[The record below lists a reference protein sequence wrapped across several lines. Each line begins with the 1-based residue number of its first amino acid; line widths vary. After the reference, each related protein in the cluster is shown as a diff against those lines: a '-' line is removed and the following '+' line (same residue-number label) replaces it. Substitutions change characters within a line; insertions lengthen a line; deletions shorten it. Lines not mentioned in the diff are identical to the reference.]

1 MIEGGG
7 EDIWEPIMHMIHLRA
22 LAKIHEYNLIWH
34 QTEAHSL
41 LTNFWESV
49 TEYLAVEFAA
59 AAKGRREEKG
69 REEGFPAVLAHTE
82 VVFCHTIYSF

>member
-1 MIEGGG
+1 
-7 EDIWEPIMHMIHLRA
+7 MHMIHLRA

-59 AAKGRREEKG
+59 AAKGRKEVGGEGGEREG
-69 REEGFPAVLAHTE
+69 GGISCCLSTH
-82 VVFCHTIYSF
+82 